1 MVSVLSFYSNN
12 PCLNPAGQG
21 WPIFKNIVGKNEVLS
36 CSKCGHYWWC
46 RGECL
51 PKGGTWFDSRHRLIF
66 YNILVLTLFFSF
78 SFCNTHL
85 GHQAFL
91 SFCLYSTTRYFNAY
105 PSFLLSFF
113 SSSLPLSAICT
124 KYTNGISLSLSS
136 VNLTL

>member
-21 WPIFKNIVGKNEVLS
+21 WPIFKNIVGKNEVLT

-66 YNILVLTLFFSF
+66 LQYFSL
-78 SFCNTHL
+78 NTV
-85 GHQAFL
+85 
-91 SFCLYSTTRYFNAY
+91 
-105 PSFLLSFF
+105 FLLQFLQHSPWTSGFSLLLSVQYNSLFLRVSFF
-113 SSSLPLSAICT
+113 PSTFLLFLLSAICT